1 VTSAAVPARGWL
13 IGPLHDRCGGR
24 YHELASHLPTIEP
37 GQPWPEESRCAGG
50 GPRPA
55 PNIGAPFLHTP
66 PVTRNSIGE
75 WQDKH
80 GRRRLMPVRPETAN
94 PDYLG

>member
-37 GQPWPEESRCAGG
+37 GQPWPEGSRCAGG
-50 GPRPA
+50 GPGPV
-55 PNIGAPFLHTP
+55 PNIGAPFFAYAAG
-66 PVTRNSIGE
+66 N
-75 WQDKH
+75 
-80 GRRRLMPVRPETAN
+80 PEF
-94 PDYLG
+94 DR